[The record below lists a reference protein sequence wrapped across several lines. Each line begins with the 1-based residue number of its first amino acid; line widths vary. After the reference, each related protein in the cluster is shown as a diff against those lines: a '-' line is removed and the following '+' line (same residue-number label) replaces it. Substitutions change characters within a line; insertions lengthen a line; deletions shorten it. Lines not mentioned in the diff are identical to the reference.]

1 MIVYEVTATI
11 DPKLAE
17 KFERYMREKHI
28 ADVLATG
35 SFLSA
40 SFESAGE
47 GRYRTR
53 YIAETHDAL
62 DSYLSELAPRLR
74 EDVAAN
80 FPNGTQ
86 FSREYWVVLDDFA

>member
-11 DPKLAE
+11 DPKLVE

-35 SFLSA
+35 AFASA
-40 SFESAGE
+40 SFETSAE

-53 YIAETHDAL
+53 YVAETQEAL
-62 DSYLSELAPRLR
+62 DHYLSEFAPSLR
-74 EDVAAN
+74 DDVSEN
-80 FPNGTQ
+80 FPEGTQ
-86 FSREYWVVLDDFA
+86 FTREFWVVLDDFA

>member
-11 DPKLAE
+11 DADLAD

-28 ADVLATG
+28 ADVLDTG
-35 SFLSA
+35 AFVRA
-40 SFESAGE
+40 SFETSE
-47 GRYRTR
+47 KGRYRTR

-62 DSYLSELAPRLR
+62 DNYLSEFAPLLR
-74 EDVAAN
+74 DDVSAN
-80 FPNGTQ
+80 FPTGTQ